1 MFSVFVEFFFD
12 FFFVI
17 RIFFKFSFIKKIR
30 YFCFIFLVVFYG
42 FLFIIYMFL
51 IIEYKRMLLI
61 EEIVISLLG
70 FISKKNYIFVVKVL
84 YVKYLVC

>member
-1 MFSVFVEFFFD
+1 
-12 FFFVI
+12 
-17 RIFFKFSFIKKIR
+17 
-30 YFCFIFLVVFYG
+30 
-42 FLFIIYMFL
+42 MFL
-51 IIEYKRMLLI
+51 IIEYKRTLLI